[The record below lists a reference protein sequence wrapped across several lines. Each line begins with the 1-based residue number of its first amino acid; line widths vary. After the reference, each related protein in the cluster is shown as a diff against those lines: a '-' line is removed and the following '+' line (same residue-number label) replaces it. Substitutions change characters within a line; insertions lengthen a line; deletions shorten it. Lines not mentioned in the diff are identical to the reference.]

1 VTLERLPRAARRS
14 TGGGVR
20 ATVWVFHM
28 ALPLAALALLITR
41 PHLDVAW
48 QHHPSHFW
56 LVMAVA
62 AVNVVLAIRM
72 HGAAAGHGDV
82 RLLLV
87 SYAFLTAAGFLF
99 LHALATPDV
108 LVAGG
113 NAGFDI
119 ATPVGL
125 ALASGFLVLSTV
137 DPSPTTQSAVVG
149 RAPAVRRVLLG
160 LMGLWA
166 VASLASVPPL
176 DRPLTEQAE
185 GPLAWMAAVAV
196 VGFGVT
202 AVRYF
207 LLHRRRPAVMLVAII
222 TASVLLAEAMVT
234 MVFAR
239 NWHLSWWTWHA
250 LMTAAFGFVAYSAYV
265 QYRREGSAAGLFN
278 AVTTEHT
285 IARLREDYGTALDSL
300 TSALER
306 SESTD
311 LTDAELDLIT
321 AGLAARFD
329 LTERQVEVLRRAAGA
344 LAAERDQARRLE
356 ALARI
361 GGETQVGLGEEPL
374 LERIVEVIGGSF
386 GRDVMRIGLVSERGT
401 VFPDTLATGPWPD
414 SVDVERA
421 PLVIRGRDVGVLEF
435 ARPAGRFDERDRA
448 LVRTLA
454 AEVAI
459 SLENTRLYAQLD
471 TLFRQYLSPDVAEA
485 LIADPSQAA
494 LGGAVVEVTALFADL
509 RGFTTFSERSA
520 PEAIVAMLN
529 RYFGLAVPVI
539 LGLGGTVVQFQGDAV
554 LAIFNAPARQADH
567 RLRAVQAGL
576 GMQRAI
582 EGVAAA
588 NPEFPRFR
596 VGVNTG
602 PALVGNVGSD
612 ELRSFNVMGDAVN
625 VAARLEAIAEPGTV
639 VIGAS
644 TYLPIA
650 GLIEV
655 EPLGDLALKG
665 KEEPVQAYVV
675 RRVR

>member
-1 VTLERLPRAARRS
+1 
-14 TGGGVR
+14 
-20 ATVWVFHM
+20 M
-28 ALPLAALALLITR
+28 ALPLAALWLLIAR
-41 PHLDVAW
+41 PQLDVSW

-56 LVMAVA
+56 LVIGVA
-62 AVNVVLAIRM
+62 AVNMLLAGRM
-72 HGAAAGHGDV
+72 QRAAAGHGDA

-87 SYAFLTAAGFLF
+87 AFAFLTAAGFLF

-108 LVAGG
+108 LVRGG
-113 NAGFDI
+113 NAGFEI
-119 ATPVGL
+119 ATPIGL
-125 ALASGFLVLSTV
+125 ALASVFLVASSF
-137 DPSPTTQSAVVG
+137 DPSADLQAAIVG
-149 RAPAVRRVLLG
+149 RAPVVRWALLG
-160 LMGLWA
+160 IMAVWA
-166 VASLASVPPL
+166 VASLASIPPL
-176 DRPLTEQAE
+176 DRPLTEQAD
-185 GPLAWMAAVAV
+185 GALAWLAAFAV
-196 VGFGVT
+196 LGFVVT

-207 LLHRRRPAVMLVAII
+207 VLHRRRPAVMLVAII

-239 NWHLSWWTWHA
+239 NWHLSWWTWHV

-285 IARLREDYGTALDSL
+285 AARLREEYGSALESL
-300 TSALER
+300 TGALER
-306 SESTD
+306 SETSE
-311 LTDAELDLIT
+311 LTEVELDLIT

-356 ALARI
+356 ALARVGAEAQI
-361 GGETQVGLGEEPL
+361 GVGEEAL
-374 LERIVEVIGGSF
+374 LERIVGVVAESF
-386 GRDVMRIGLVSERGT
+386 GRDVMRIGLERSGGLEYSEAM
-401 VFPDTLATGPWPD
+401 ATGPWPD
-414 SVDVERA
+414 ASAVERA
-421 PLVIRGRDVGVLEF
+421 PLEIRGSQVGTVEF
-435 ARPAGRFDERDRA
+435 ARLEGSFDERDRA

-459 SLENTRLYAQLD
+459 SLDNTRLYAQLD
-471 TLFRQYLSPDVAEA
+471 TLFRQYLSPDVADT

-509 RGFTTFSERSA
+509 RGFTAYSERSS
-520 PEAIVAMLN
+520 PEGIVAMLN

-539 LGLGGTVVQFQGDAV
+539 LGSGGTVVQFQGDAV
-554 LAIFNAPARQADH
+554 LAIFNAPSRQADH

-576 GMQRAI
+576 GMQTAI
-582 EGVAAA
+582 EEVATA
-588 NPEFPRFR
+588 NPDFPRFR
-596 VGVNTG
+596 VGINTG

-612 ELRSFNVMGDAVN
+612 EFRSFNVMGDAVN

-639 VIGAS
+639 VVGAA
-644 TYLPIA
+644 TYRPIA
-650 GLIEV
+650 ESVEV

-665 KEEPVQAYVV
+665 KEEPVEAYVV

>member
-1 VTLERLPRAARRS
+1 VTLERVPRGARRS

-20 ATVWVFHM
+20 GTVWAFHM

-62 AVNVVLAIRM
+62 AVNVVLAIRL
-72 HGAAAGHGDV
+72 HRAAAGHGDV

-125 ALASGFLVLSTV
+125 ALASGFLVLSAV
-137 DPSPTTQSAVVG
+137 DPSPTTQSAVVE
-149 RAPAVRRVLLG
+149 RAPAVRRTLLG
-160 LMGLWA
+160 VMGLWA

-185 GPLAWMAAVAV
+185 GPLAWMAALAV
-196 VGFGVT
+196 IGFGVT

-239 NWHLSWWTWHA
+239 NWHLSWWTWHL

-306 SESTD
+306 SESMD

-321 AGLAARFD
+321 AGLAVRFD

-344 LAAERDQARRLE
+344 LAAEREQARRLE

-361 GGETQVGLGEEPL
+361 GAETQVGLGEEPL
-374 LERIVEVIGGSF
+374 LARIVEVIGGAF

-401 VFPDTLATGPWPD
+401 VFPDALATGPWPE

-421 PLVIRGRDVGVLEF
+421 ALVIRGRHVGVVEF
-435 ARPAGRFDERDRA
+435 ARPSGRFDERDRA

-471 TLFRQYLSPDVAEA
+471 TLFRQYLSPDVAET

-520 PEAIVAMLN
+520 PDAIVAMLN

-650 GLIEV
+650 DLIEV
-655 EPLGDLALKG
+655 EPLGDLTLKG
-665 KEEPVQAYVV
+665 KEELVEAYVV